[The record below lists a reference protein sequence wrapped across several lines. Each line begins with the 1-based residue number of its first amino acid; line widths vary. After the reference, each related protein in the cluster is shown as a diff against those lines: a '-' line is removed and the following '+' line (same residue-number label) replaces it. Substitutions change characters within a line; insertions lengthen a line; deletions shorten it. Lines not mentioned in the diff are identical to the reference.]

1 MYLHRV
7 LCKRTFKYLYYKDLP
22 KPFLNNKDFKVDM
35 VRYSVLEVK
44 PSFVVSNT
52 AFESRFIPKD
62 MLT

>member
-22 KPFLNNKDFKVDM
+22 KPFLDK

-44 PSFVVSNT
+44 PSFIVSNT